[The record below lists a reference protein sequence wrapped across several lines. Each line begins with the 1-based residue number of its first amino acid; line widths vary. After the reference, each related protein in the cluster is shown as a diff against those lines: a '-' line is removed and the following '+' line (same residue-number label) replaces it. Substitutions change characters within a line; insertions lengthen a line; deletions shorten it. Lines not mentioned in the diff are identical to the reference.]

1 MNNLKIMGL
10 FKELLDDVKDIGND
24 VKDVGNDVKSI
35 GDDFKDGFK
44 DVGNDFKDIFKDVGN
59 DAKDLFKDFGNDVIG
74 VFKDD
79 EEDENSDNYED
90 DEDDEDDENSN
101 NYEDDEDDENGDN
114 YEDNE
119 NDSADTTRSH
129 VRTTGTLENTWP
141 SPKKVKCP
149 ICGKI
154 TYINWAGKIGFC
166 DECGEQVDRESV
178 AAANKDNSKY
188 VFIIIA
194 IVILFF
200 NLLIMCS

>member
-1 MNNLKIMGL
+1 MSYNSLLMNNLKIMGL

-24 VKDVGNDVKSI
+24 VKDVGND
-35 GDDFKDGFK
+35 
-44 DVGNDFKDIFKDVGN
+44 
-59 DAKDLFKDFGNDVIG
+59 AKDLFKDFGNDVIG

-79 EEDENSDNYED
+79 EEYENSD
-90 DEDDEDDENSN
+90 

>member
-1 MNNLKIMGL
+1 MSYNSLLMNNLKIMGL

-35 GDDFKDGFK
+35 GDDFKSIGD
-44 DVGNDFKDIFKDVGN
+44 DFKDGFKDVGN
-59 DAKDLFKDFGNDVIG
+59 DAKDLFKDFFKD

-79 EEDENSDNYED
+79 EDDENSDNYED

>member
-1 MNNLKIMGL
+1 MGL

-24 VKDVGNDVKSI
+24 VKDVGND
-35 GDDFKDGFK
+35 
-44 DVGNDFKDIFKDVGN
+44 
-59 DAKDLFKDFGNDVIG
+59 AKDLFKDFGNDVIG
-74 VFKDD
+74 VFKDDEEDENSDNYEDDEDD

>member
-1 MNNLKIMGL
+1 MGL

-24 VKDVGNDVKSI
+24 V
-35 GDDFKDGFK
+35 
-44 DVGNDFKDIFKDVGN
+44 KDVGN

-79 EEDENSDNYED
+79 EEYENSD
-90 DEDDEDDENSN
+90 

>member
-1 MNNLKIMGL
+1 MGL

-79 EEDENSDNYED
+79 EEYENSD
-90 DEDDEDDENSN
+90 

>member
-1 MNNLKIMGL
+1 MSYNSLLMNNLKIMGL

-90 DEDDEDDENSN
+90 
-101 NYEDDEDDENGDN
+101 
-114 YEDNE
+114 NE

-200 NLLIMCS
+200 SLLIMCS

>member
-44 DVGNDFKDIFKDVGN
+44 DVGND
-59 DAKDLFKDFGNDVIG
+59 AKDLFKDFFKD

-79 EEDENSDNYED
+79 EDDENSDNY
-90 DEDDEDDENSN
+90 EDDENSN

>member
-1 MNNLKIMGL
+1 MSYNSLLMNNLKIMGL

-24 VKDVGNDVKSI
+24 AKDVGNDVKSI

-59 DAKDLFKDFGNDVIG
+59 DAKDLFKDFFKD

-79 EEDENSDNYED
+79 EEDENSD
-90 DEDDEDDENSN
+90 

>member
-24 VKDVGNDVKSI
+24 VKDVGND
-35 GDDFKDGFK
+35 
-44 DVGNDFKDIFKDVGN
+44 
-59 DAKDLFKDFGNDVIG
+59 AKDLFKDFGNDVIG
-74 VFKDD
+74 VFKDDEEDENSDNYEDDEDD